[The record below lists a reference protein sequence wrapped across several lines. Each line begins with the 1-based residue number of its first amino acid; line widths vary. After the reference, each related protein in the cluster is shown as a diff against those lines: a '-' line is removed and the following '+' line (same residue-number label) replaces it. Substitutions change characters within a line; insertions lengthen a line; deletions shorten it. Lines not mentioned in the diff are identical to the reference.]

1 MDDDVGVI
9 TNPKFRMW
17 RRPDGI
23 VHLVWVPRCTMAL
36 ADAVAATDAM
46 TRLVRGDVAP
56 LLVDT
61 RDTGPQD
68 RSARGEFVRR
78 GELVSAVALLV
89 DTPLSR
95 MLGNFF
101 IGVSRPTPPT
111 RLFDDE
117 DSAVSWLLESIR

>member
-1 MDDDVGVI
+1 MNDDVSVV

-23 VHLVWVPRCTMAL
+23 VQLVWVPRCTMAL
-36 ADAVAATDAM
+36 ADAVAAVEAM
-46 TRLVRGDVAP
+46 TLLVRGDAAP
-56 LLVDT
+56 LLVDA

-68 RSARGEFVRR
+68 RSARGEFARR
-78 GELVSAVALLV
+78 GELVSAIALLV
-89 DTPLSR
+89 GTPLSR

-101 IGVSRPTPPT
+101 IGVSRPIPPT

-117 DSAVSWLLESIR
+117 DAAVSWLLESIR